1 MEKFQMSYV
10 QNEAQIEIKK
20 NGRVVKSAFKRNP
33 RTLRNV
39 KINNWNGT
47 SLDRSR
53 MMADATLK
61 NLMVR
66 TFDFN

>member
-1 MEKFQMSYV
+1 MYYL
-10 QNEAQIEIKK
+10 QNEAIIEIKK
-20 NGRVVKSAFKRNP
+20 NGLVVKSAFKRNP

-47 SLDRSR
+47 SLDGSR
-53 MMADATLK
+53 MMANATFK

-66 TFDFN
+66 TFALN